1 MNKKLFACAAAFLV
15 FPLSFIFS
23 LAEIPA
29 LEKPVMDMAGIV
41 GEKTEAK
48 LDEYLRAVSD
58 QTGIQIAVLTVDT
71 TEEETI
77 EDYSIRVCQSWK
89 LGQKG
94 ENNGVLLT
102 VAYSDHRLRI
112 EVGYGLE
119 HLLTDVT
126 CSRIIREIITPAFRE
141 DMYSSGILDG
151 VLKITEIALDGKE
164 LSGEAVENIRKNEGS
179 KVATIVFLVWLFF
192 AVTIILGGTGV
203 LPYAFCMMT
212 GRPYVR
218 RRYSSGP
225 VIFGD
230 GDFSDGG
237 SFGDSGSSGG
247 YSGGGG
253 DFGGGGSSGS
263 W

>member
-1 MNKKLFACAAAFLV
+1 MNRKFLFCAVFLI
-15 FPLSFIFS
+15 FPLTFIFS
-23 LAEIPA
+23 LAEIPP
-29 LEKPVMDMAGIV
+29 LEKPVMDLAEIV
-41 GEKTEAK
+41 GENTENK
-48 LDEYLRAVSD
+48 LDEYLKAVSD
-58 QTGIQIAVLTVDT
+58 QTGIQIAVLTIDS

-77 EDYSIRVCQSWK
+77 EDYSIRVCQNWK
-89 LGQKG
+89 LGQKD

-102 VAYSDHRLRI
+102 VAYNDHHLRI

-119 HLLTDVT
+119 HLLTDVA

-141 DMYSSGILDG
+141 DMYSSGIFNG
-151 VLKITEIALDGKE
+151 VLKIAEIALDGKE
-164 LSGEAVENIRKNEGS
+164 LSGEAVENVRKNEQS
-179 KVATIVFLVWLFF
+179 KIATIVFLVWLFF

-218 RRYSSGP
+218 RRFTRGP

-230 GDFSDGG
+230 GGFSDGD
-237 SFGDSGSSGG
+237 SFGDSGSDGG
-247 YSGGGG
+247 FSGGGG